1 MIKTF
6 TYTGCMVNH
15 AVFDAHFH
23 AHFLDRVCFHKGMHE
38 KTASL
43 TVHTVDSSPRKTY
56 KFFIKIEA
64 LFDFKRLLTNSS
76 SQCN

>member
-23 AHFLDRVCFHKGMHE
+23 ARFLDRVCFHKGMHE

-43 TVHTVDSSPRKTY
+43 TVHTVQH
-56 KFFIKIEA
+56 KIPLRYNESWE
-64 LFDFKRLLTNSS
+64 KS
-76 SQCN
+76 